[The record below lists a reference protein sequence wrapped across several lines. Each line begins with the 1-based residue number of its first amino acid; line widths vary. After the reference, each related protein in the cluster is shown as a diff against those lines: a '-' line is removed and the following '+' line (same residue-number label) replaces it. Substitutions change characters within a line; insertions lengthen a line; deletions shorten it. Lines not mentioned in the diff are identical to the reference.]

1 MALPEFDYVAAKSL
15 EEASGLMVSL
25 GSKCVVMSGGTDVI
39 LQIPKSVSRGMTTVI
54 DLKTI
59 PGLTRLDFVEGEGL
73 HVGSNTKLFDIQS
86 SPIVKERMP
95 AVAKAAHYVGSNQV
109 RRKGTMAGNICNA
122 SPTADTS
129 PILLAMNSRI
139 TVTGP
144 EGSRVVPI
152 DEFWTGFKKINVDK
166 SKGELVTEIFIPELG
181 PGEGSSYFKHS
192 VRKAMDLAIV
202 GVAAWL
208 RMKDGKVEGA
218 RIAVGGGDVITV
230 RAKKAEQLLIGSE
243 ITDEVLEKV
252 GVQAADEMNPRSS
265 LRASAEYRYD
275 MIRVYTKRAINEAIA
290 TMRAE

>member
-1 MALPEFDYVAAKSL
+1 MTLPNFNYIAAKSL
-15 EEASGLMVSL
+15 VEASELAAAQAGRCVLMA
-25 GSKCVVMSGGTDVI
+25 GGTDVI
-39 LQIPKSVSRGMTTVI
+39 LLLKENVLKGVESVI
-54 DLKTI
+54 DLKNI
-59 PGLTRLDFVEGEGL
+59 PGIDGLEFIEGEGL
-73 HVGSNTKLFDIQS
+73 RVGALTKLYAIQN
-86 SPIVKERMP
+86 SPLVREKMP
-95 AVAKAAHYVGSNQV
+95 AVADAAHYVASSQI

-181 PGEGSSYFKHS
+181 PGEGSTYFKHS

-275 MIRVYTKRAINEAIA
+275 MIRVYTKRALKKALETLKA
-290 TMRAE
+290 